1 MLQLQVMLQVMQ
13 LLCSSVTPLAKAT
26 QHSLEPTHEVW
37 PRPSPPPAPL
47 HHAAAHMHAMRGVL
61 TPHPHCTTDPLWE
74 GSTCLHITLR
84 HARVFR
90 RQRPALKC
98 QPTRSEPL
106 FSLSRLYKA
115 FPRSDARPAS
125 APHPQPSP
133 RLAAHPHSLWP
144 AHSRNLYSQGP
155 TPAPQQHVPSPP
167 HTEALI

>member
-90 RQRPALKC
+90 RQRPARLNVNPQEVSRSSHSAASIKLSLAPTPD
-98 QPTRSEPL
+98 QPPLHTRSP
-106 FSLSRLYKA
+106 
-115 FPRSDARPAS
+115 ARA
-125 APHPQPSP
+125 
-133 RLAAHPHSLWP
+133 
-144 AHSRNLYSQGP
+144 
-155 TPAPQQHVPSPP
+155 
-167 HTEALI
+167 